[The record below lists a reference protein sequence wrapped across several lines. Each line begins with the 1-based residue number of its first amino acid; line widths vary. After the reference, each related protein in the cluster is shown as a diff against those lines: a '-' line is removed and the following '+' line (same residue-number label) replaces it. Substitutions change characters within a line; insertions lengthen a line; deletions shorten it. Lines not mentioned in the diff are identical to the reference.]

1 MTSGPDVLVADLK
14 AIFATRLQ
22 AVVLYGPHAVG
33 PKSGHPV
40 HTLVVV
46 RDLGLG
52 DLEAAARRMGAW
64 RQAGLAVPL
73 LMAADEFASSMDAF
87 PVEIGV
93 ILGGY
98 RVLYGVD
105 PFEGVEVDPSDL
117 RRACEVEARGH
128 LLHLREGFIEAGGR
142 PDSVARLVEAS
153 APALRTLLV
162 TLARLDGA
170 PEQTPSAFAA
180 SLLGPHHGR
189 TIAGVLSTID
199 GPLTVIDPARG
210 FDEYL
215 AAASALVTYVDGWA
229 S

>member
-14 AIFATRLQ
+14 AIFANRLQ
-22 AVVLYGPHAVG
+22 AVVLYGPHAIG
-33 PKSGHPV
+33 PKTGHPI

-46 RDLGLG
+46 RDLGLA
-52 DLEAAARRMGAW
+52 DLEAAARRIGSW
-64 RQAGLAVPL
+64 RREGLAVPL
-73 LMAADEFASSMDAF
+73 LMSADEFSSSMDAF
-87 PVEIGV
+87 PVEIGA

-105 PFEGVEVDPSDL
+105 PFEGVEVEQSDL

-128 LLHLREGFIEAGGR
+128 LLHLRQGFIEAAGR
-142 PDSVARLVEAS
+142 PDAVARLVGAS

-170 PEQTPSAFAA
+170 TEQTPSAYAA
-180 SLLGPHHGR
+180 SRLGPHHGR
-189 TIAGVLSTID
+189 TIAGVLSSID
-199 GPLTVIDPARG
+199 GPLSVVDPARD
-210 FDEYL
+210 FDQYL
-215 AAASALVTYVDGWA
+215 AAASALVTYVDGWT

>member
-1 MTSGPDVLVADLK
+1 MTSGLDVLVSDLK
-14 AIFATRLQ
+14 AIFASRLQ
-22 AVVLYGPHAVG
+22 AVVLYGPHAIG
-33 PKSGHPV
+33 PKAGHPA

-46 RDLGLG
+46 ADLGLA
-52 DLEAAARRMGAW
+52 DLEAAARRVGTW
-64 RQAGLAVPL
+64 RRASLAVPL
-73 LMAADEFASSMDAF
+73 LMSADEFSSSLDAF
-87 PVEIGV
+87 PVELGA

-98 RVLYGVD
+98 RVIHGAD
-105 PFEGVEVDPSDL
+105 PFEGMEVDPADL

-142 PDSVARLVEAS
+142 PEAVARLVEAS

-162 TLARLDGA
+162 TLARLDGGS
-170 PEQTPSAFAA
+170 EQTPSAFAA
-180 SLLGPHHGR
+180 SRLGPHHGR

-199 GPLTVIDPARG
+199 GPLTVVDPARD
-210 FDEYL
+210 FDQYL